1 MFAMLHPTAE
11 SGIVQVFPA
20 GRLDGTA
27 GDAADEQKPKK
38 QLVQAKRWRDAV
50 PAAAYFSL
58 LSAVNI
64 GFEQFT

>member
-50 PAAAYFSL
+50 RL
-58 LSAVNI
+58 KLEIAV
-64 GFEQFT
+64 